1 MTEACQTLKEGGYT
15 GSRVRRVEDA
25 RLVTGRGEFTDDIH
39 LPGML
44 EAAFLRSP
52 HPHARIKSID
62 TRRAKQLTGVVEVFL
77 GDDLR
82 SVLEDFETSLARPEV
97 PTVTRPV
104 LDSQM
109 AYYVGQPLA
118 VVVATSRYIA
128 EDAVDEIV
136 LEVEPLP
143 PVMDPDAALAPG
155 ATVLREQLGTNNLA
169 HIEFQRGDV
178 DDIFARAAHVF
189 SHRLEHGRIMAAP
202 LETRAVIADFKSGS
216 EELTLWSS
224 SQIPHLLRTN
234 LAHTL
239 KLPENRIR
247 AIAPSVGGGFGMKC
261 LVFDEEAIIPA
272 VSRLMS
278 RPIKWIE
285 DRYENLAAS
294 AHGKH
299 QICDI
304 EVAVDENGKFLAFRG
319 DFIGVAGAW
328 PGHPW
333 TSLVDPLCAATLLP
347 GLYDIQAVAYRVDQP
362 MTNRCPIGPYRGIGW
377 TAGQATMQ
385 ILLDQVAHKLG
396 VDPVELKLQNMI
408 PDQPF
413 VSVTGMHY
421 DGGSYRA
428 CVEKVQEMLDYSSF
442 RDRQQELRRQG
453 QYVGIGI
460 SPYIEPTAWG
470 TQLSIQQGF
479 PYDFFDSASVTV
491 EPDGS
496 VTVTTGLHSHGQSH
510 QTVFAQ
516 VAADVLGVRMAD
528 VRVRQG
534 DSDSAV
540 YGNGT
545 YASRSAVIGGGS
557 IMRAGGDVRRKMV
570 QLAAH
575 MLEVSPEDIE
585 LTEGV
590 ARVAGVPSRR
600 VSVAEIADI
609 AYYGGERRPA
619 EFEPGLT
626 ATRPYDPPET
636 YSNGAFGAI
645 VTVDPETGEVKID
658 QIVCCEDCGRMLNP
672 MVVDGQV
679 HGAVAQG
686 VGGALYEE
694 IVYDE
699 SGQLLSG
706 TLMDY
711 LYPSATEI
719 PEILTSHIETPSAVT
734 EGGIKGTGECGT
746 IAAGPAVISAIIDAL
761 RPFGLIRV
769 TKTPLRPSD
778 ILDLIDQAQQTA
790 SSPSDGD
797 GG

>member
-1 MTEACQTLKEGGYT
+1 MTGERRTLKQGGYV
-15 GSRVRRVEDA
+15 GSRVRRIEDA
-25 RLVTGRGEFTDDIH
+25 RLVTGRGEYTDDIH

-44 EAAFLRSP
+44 HAAFLRSP
-52 HPHARIKSID
+52 YAHARITSID
-62 TRRAKQLTGVVEVFL
+62 TRHAEQLAGVVGVFV
-77 GDDLR
+77 GDDL
-82 SVLEDFETSLARPEV
+82 SAVLGDFETSMARPEV
-97 PTVTRPV
+97 VTVTRPV
-104 LDSQM
+104 LDSRT

-136 LEVEPLP
+136 LDAEPLP
-143 PVMDPDAALAPG
+143 ALMDPVAALAPD
-155 ATVLREQLGTNNLA
+155 AVLLREELGTNNLA

-178 DDIFARAAHVF
+178 DGLFASAAHVF

-202 LETRAVIADFKSGS
+202 LETRGVIADFNPVT
-216 EELTLWSS
+216 EELVLWSS
-224 SQIPHLLRTN
+224 SQIPHLLRTQ
-234 LAHTL
+234 LAGPL
-239 KLPENRIR
+239 GIPENRIR

-272 VSRLMS
+272 ISRLLS
-278 RPIKWIE
+278 RPVKWIE

-304 EVAVDENGKFLAFRG
+304 EVAVDENGRFLAFRG

-333 TSLVDPLCAATLLP
+333 TSLIDPLCAATLLP

-362 MTNRCPIGPYRGIGW
+362 MTNRCPVGPYRGIGW
-377 TAGQATMQ
+377 TASHATLQ
-385 ILLDQVAHKLG
+385 ILLDEVAHRLG
-396 VDPVELKLQNMI
+396 VDPIDLKLQNI
-408 PDQPF
+408 IRDEPF
-413 VSVTGMHY
+413 TSVTGMHY

-428 CVEKVQEMLDYSSF
+428 CIQKVREMLDYDSV
-442 RDRQQELRRQG
+442 RARQADLRLRG
-453 QYVGIGI
+453 QYIGVGI
-460 SPYIEPTAWG
+460 SPYVEPTAWG

-479 PYDFFDSASVTV
+479 PYEFFDSASVTV

-516 VAADVLGVRMAD
+516 VAADVLGVRMED

-534 DSDSAV
+534 DSASAV

-545 YASRSAVIGGGS
+545 YASRSAVIGAGS
-557 IMRAGGDVRRKMV
+557 IMRAGGDVKRKMV

-575 MLEVSPEDIE
+575 TLEVSPDDIE
-585 LTEGV
+585 LREGV
-590 ARVAGVPSRR
+590 AQVAGVPSRR
-600 VSVAEIADI
+600 VSVAEIAEI

-619 EFEPGLT
+619 DFEPGLT

-645 VTVDPETGEVKID
+645 VAVDPETGVVTID
-658 QIVCCEDCGRMLNP
+658 RIVCCEDCGRMLNP

-719 PEILTSHIETPSAVT
+719 PDISTHHIETPSAVT
-734 EGGIKGTGECGT
+734 DGGIKGVGECGM

-761 RPFGLIRV
+761 RPFGQIRV

-778 ILDLIDQAQQTA
+778 VLELIDQAKQA
-790 SSPSDGD
+790 EVSSS
-797 GG
+797 